1 MQILLSSIPIVNKCH
16 MPALAELVEANLDRT
31 SQNRKNSDFT
41 SIFPG
46 ENRKNSDFSRVNF
59 LSSSAATAINIFNR
73 FIEQQQNRTWL
84 INLVNFRLKSEKFR
98 FHNFV
103 EHLTLRFAS
112 LPARSSRLRTPAPSS
127 WGVALRRL
135 RATPAPSSWGVG
147 AQVAARASASLLS
160 VSEGGI

>member
-112 LPARSSRLRTPAPSS
+112 LPARSSRLAH
-127 WGVALRRL
+127 ALRRL
-135 RATPAPSSWGVG
+135 RAIG

>member
-31 SQNRKNSDFT
+31 SQNRKNSDF
-41 SIFPG
+41 
-46 ENRKNSDFSRVNF
+46 SRVIF

-84 INLVNFRLKSEKFR
+84 INLVNFQLKSEKFR

-103 EHLTLRFAS
+103 EYLTLRFAS